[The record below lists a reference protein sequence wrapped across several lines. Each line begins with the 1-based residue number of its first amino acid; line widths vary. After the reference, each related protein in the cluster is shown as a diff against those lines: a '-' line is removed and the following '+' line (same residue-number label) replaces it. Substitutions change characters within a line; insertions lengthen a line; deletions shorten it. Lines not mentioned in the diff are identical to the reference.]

1 MDIARI
7 KQHIYAQI
15 PTVRDLDFNAAV
27 DMFLLENKVEGVN
40 QEYTLSLDDY
50 DSESNSIQLPS
61 EVLRVNDIYY
71 NGTKLLSMSYFI
83 LQDSFD
89 IGYFISES
97 GKLYFNF
104 DIDTE
109 TDAVVLFGKFPITS
123 ISAYEDK
130 WLACCV
136 KYILKELY
144 SKPAYFNADMYGI
157 CYADYKALK
166 GILSSSERKRTR
178 MGFMRSDL

>member
-61 EVLRVNDIYY
+61 EVL
-71 NGTKLLSMSYFI
+71 
-83 LQDSFD
+83 
-89 IGYFISES
+89 
-97 GKLYFNF
+97 
-104 DIDTE
+104 
-109 TDAVVLFGKFPITS
+109 
-123 ISAYEDK
+123 
-130 WLACCV
+130 
-136 KYILKELY
+136 
-144 SKPAYFNADMYGI
+144 
-157 CYADYKALK
+157 
-166 GILSSSERKRTR
+166 
-178 MGFMRSDL
+178 